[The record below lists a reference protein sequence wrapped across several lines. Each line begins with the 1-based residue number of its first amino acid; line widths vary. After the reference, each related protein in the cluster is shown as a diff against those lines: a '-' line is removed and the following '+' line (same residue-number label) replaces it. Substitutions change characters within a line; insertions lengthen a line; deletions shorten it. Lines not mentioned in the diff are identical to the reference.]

1 MLEIRKPSIS
11 LEAQRDNAARF
22 VVEPLERGYGYTLG
36 NALRRTMLSSLQG
49 AAVTSIKIEGVP
61 HEFASI
67 RGVMEDVTDIV
78 LNVKELV
85 VKLYGEEP
93 ATLRINVKGPKEV
106 RASDIQYPENVEIIN
121 PDHHIA
127 TLNWDGKLEAEM
139 TVEAGRGFV
148 TAERNKKATDVI
160 GVIPVD
166 SIFCPVRKV
175 SYTVEN
181 TRVGQRTDFDRLI
194 LEVTTNGAV
203 TPSEAVAMGAKI
215 VNDHMLLFME
225 QAAEQATG
233 SIFAPAAGEKEAK
246 LDLPIEDLELSVRSY
261 NCLKREGIDT
271 LSQLVSRSENDLM
284 QIRNFGA
291 KSIEEVKEKLAE
303 MGLSLRSGR

>member
-11 LEAQRDNAARF
+11 LEAQRDNTARF
-22 VVEPLERGYGYTLG
+22 VIEPLERGYGYTLG
-36 NALRRTMLSSLQG
+36 NTLRRTMLSSLQG

-61 HEFASI
+61 HEFTSI
-67 RGVMEDVTDIV
+67 QGVKEDVTDIV

-93 ATLRINVKGPKEV
+93 ATLRLNVKGPKEV
-106 RASDIQYPENVEIIN
+106 KASDIQYPENVEIIN

-127 TLNWDGKLEAEM
+127 TLNRDGKLEAEL

-148 TAERNKKATDVI
+148 TAEKNKKPTDVI

-194 LEVTTNGAV
+194 LEVTTNGAI

-215 VNDHMLLFME
+215 INDHMMLFME

-233 SIFAPAAGEKEAK
+233 SIFAPAAGERESK

-271 LSQLVSRSENDLM
+271 LSQLVSRSESDLM

-303 MGLSLRSGR
+303 MGLSLKPGR